1 MTNGA
6 CEPRRSKS
14 SRGTNI
20 GFRPSRCHWCRDT
33 ELCRRESSF
42 PEFSSDNTPGS
53 GLLNRTTIIKRIL
66 TRTLSFNAMFP
77 SGKIQHRRVILV
89 HIGYPQIKKRYKIRY
104 RIPDILFPTTL
115 VVRRPCDPGRSVGS
129 TLLRA
134 SSRNVATNATSA
146 SDHSQPTN
154 NERILAEGIKTAK
167 NRSACERAAELVALV
182 TLSFAAAFFI
192 R

>member
-42 PEFSSDNTPGS
+42 PEFSSDNTPGRR
-53 GLLNRTTIIKRIL
+53 LLNRTTVIKRIL

-89 HIGYPQIKKRYKIRY
+89 HIGYPKIKKRYKIRY

-115 VVRRPCDPGRSVGS
+115 VFWRPVPPDFRWAALCRVPLPEMSQQTQQVQVTTVNQQTTKEFWPKGLSLRRIGR
-129 TLLRA
+129 RA
-134 SSRNVATNATSA
+134 SGR
-146 SDHSQPTN
+146 
-154 NERILAEGIKTAK
+154 G
-167 NRSACERAAELVALV
+167 ELP
-182 TLSFAAAFFI
+182 